1 MPERARAIAIVAI
14 VLLAIV
20 AMQTPARGQAL
31 PDRDDRC
38 DPLWIRPVPAAPTG
52 DIVLPV
58 IVHYMKSTGRNHRG
72 NDVARLFTQALLRR
86 YFDQSQFIN
95 GTVWRQVKITLFLH
109 RIETC
114 RYDPAFTG
122 QLPNQPE
129 EIPSPT
135 AGSDGPKLFRRVADA
150 YNYQKVPGLDLYL
163 WWEIGGRTVGYARPY
178 HLSSGETT
186 TGAVWVDRQCL
197 ETPDMVRQCPRLVAH
212 EAGHFLGLCHV
223 CKLQGDSPTG
233 CTSCV
238 PSFDG
243 LPDCESA
250 KAPKDAIMR
259 SRYDGKKL
267 VLTPPCEVDRAR
279 GEASSRI
286 GSTPH

>member
-1 MPERARAIAIVAI
+1 MSERARPIAIAAI

-20 AMQTPARGQAL
+20 ATHAPARGQSL

-38 DPLWIRPVPAAPTG
+38 DPLWIRPVPAAPAG

-58 IVHYMKSTGRNHRG
+58 TVHYMKSTGRNHRS
-72 NDVARLFTQALLRR
+72 NDVTRLFTQAWLRR
-86 YFDQSQFIN
+86 SFDPSQFIN
-95 GTVWRQVKITLFLH
+95 GTVWRQAKITLFLH

-122 QLPNQPE
+122 QLPNRLE

-135 AGSDGPKLFRRVADA
+135 AGSDGPTLFRRVNDA
-150 YNYQKVPGLDLYL
+150 YNYQKAPGLDLYL

-197 ETPDMVRQCPRLVAH
+197 DTPAQCPHLIAH

-223 CKLQGDSPTG
+223 CKLAGDSQTG

-238 PSFDG
+238 PSFDA
-243 LPDCESA
+243 LPDCGSA

-267 VLTPPCEVDRAR
+267 IKPCEVDRPR
-279 GEASSRI
+279 GEASSRV
-286 GSTPH
+286 GSTSR